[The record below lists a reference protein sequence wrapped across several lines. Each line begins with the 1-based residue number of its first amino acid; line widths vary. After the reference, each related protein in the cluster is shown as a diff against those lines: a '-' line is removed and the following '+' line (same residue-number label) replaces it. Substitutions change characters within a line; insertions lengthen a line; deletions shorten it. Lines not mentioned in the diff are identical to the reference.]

1 VSTIK
6 KANGGC
12 HQFLIANLDAIR
24 RTILPRSQKVKDM
37 AILRDAP
44 RRRSQRV
51 SLKKRGR
58 LVVNLASNQKLLPC
72 IVVDSSKEGFR
83 LRASLRVRRGDL
95 VEVILDEP
103 QSVIEQ
109 CSVVWIGKPDTKEFG
124 EVGLEIVRPTAP
136 QQHGAYN

>member
-1 VSTIK
+1 
-6 KANGGC
+6 
-12 HQFLIANLDAIR
+12 
-24 RTILPRSQKVKDM
+24 M

-103 QSVIEQ
+103 QPVIEQ

-124 EVGLEIVRPTAP
+124 EVGLEIVRPTAS